1 MMQFKHYLREQ
12 KKVHPPYV
20 RVAAAALTARIV
32 GQSSA
37 VSAATSNDEKLNI
50 ISNQLS
56 NQAIMSALS
65 IATSSRDPVMMKRM
79 KRLTKKL

>member
-1 MMQFKHYLREQ
+1 MMQFKHYLRER
-12 KKVHPPYV
+12 KEHPPYV
-20 RVAAAALTARIV
+20 RLAAAALTARIV
-32 GQSSA
+32 GQSSS